1 LWEKLQN
8 LLRRSQVR
16 ENEDLIAIRG
26 YSIIRQL
33 GEGAQGAVYLAQR
46 ESTGEQVALKVMLPA
61 VLGAQ
66 KSIDKFLREAQNT
79 KALNHPHVVQ
89 LKDAGYSE
97 DIFFFTLEY
106 CEGGSL
112 ADFIW
117 RRGGKLDL
125 ETAIPIIKQV
135 LKGLAYAHN
144 VYLPEVQLANSRV
157 NTGRGLVHRDLKP
170 GNILLT
176 NIDGSP
182 MAKIA
187 DYGLSKS
194 FDLAGLSGL
203 TVMGTAAGGPCF
215 MPRQQV
221 TDFKNALPEVDVW
234 AAAAVLYYML
244 AGTYPRNFD
253 AKPEPWLVILQ
264 TNAVP
269 ILERNPFLPKDLAEV
284 IDLGLIDKPQI
295 HFKTAAEFLQALSQV
310 I

>member
-1 LWEKLQN
+1 
-8 LLRRSQVR
+8 
-16 ENEDLIAIRG
+16 
-26 YSIIRQL
+26 
-33 GEGAQGAVYLAQR
+33 
-46 ESTGEQVALKVMLPA
+46 MLPA
-61 VLGAQ
+61 VLAAQ
-66 KSIDKFLREAQNT
+66 ESIDKFLREAENT

-89 LKDAGYSE
+89 LKEAGYSE
-97 DIFFFTLEY
+97 DTFFFTLEY

-112 ADFIW
+112 ADFIS
-117 RRGGKLDL
+117 RRSGKLDL

-135 LKGLAYAHN
+135 LEGLVYAHN
-144 VYLPEVQLANSRV
+144 AYLPEVKLADSRV

-170 GNILLT
+170 SNILLT
-176 NIDGSP
+176 NIDSFP

-203 TVMGTAAGGPCF
+203 TVTGTAAGTPYF

-221 TDFKNALPEVDVW
+221 TDFKYALPEVDVW
-234 AAAAVLYYML
+234 AAAAVLYYLL

-269 ILERNPFLPKDLAEV
+269 ILERNPSLPKDLAEV
-284 IDLGLIDKPQI
+284 IDLALIDKPQI